1 VIEQRR
7 QMIRPEPTQRRS
19 SQGGGEVPLSPAESA
34 RLLKALGKTTF
45 ATGEELVVAAEEQRR
60 TLEAAQ
66 TQRRSLESNAAD
78 ETRQLR
84 EEVASLRSQNRIA
97 AREREL
103 DRRDAAEE
111 AEYERD
117 FEYRFGRKPFGAG
130 A

>member
-34 RLLKALGKTTF
+34 RLLKAL
-45 ATGEELVVAAEEQRR
+45 
-60 TLEAAQ
+60 EAAQ
-66 TQRRSLESNAAD
+66 TQRRSLESNSAD